1 MRKTILGIA
10 VAASALAAPAM
21 ASAPIALD
29 QLLPGSEVRR
39 SIRFGDE
46 LRDDVLKLNPDGTVT
61 GNWQVTRGSFRYGG
75 SEFRQGRILGTWTL
89 VNGALCIRGT
99 GLPYKFGSCYSVTKK
114 FGSKREFAATNV
126 RTGDVW
132 QMFIY
137 SPNVL

>member
-21 ASAPIALD
+21 ASAPVALE

-39 SIRFGDE
+39 SIRFGSE

-61 GNWQVTRGSFRYGG
+61 GNWQVTRGVSGYGG
-75 SEFRQGRILGTWTL
+75 TEHRQGRINGYWTL
-89 VNGALCIRGT
+89 VNGTLCIQGT
-99 GLPYKFGSCYSVTKK
+99 GLPYKHGSCFSITKTH
-114 FGSKREFAATNV
+114 GSKREFAATNV

-132 QMFIY
+132 KMFIY

>member
-39 SIRFGDE
+39 SIRFGGE
-46 LRDDVLKLNPDGTVT
+46 LRDDVIKLNPDGTVT
-61 GNWQVTRGSFRYGG
+61 GNWQVTRGVSHYGT
-75 SEFRQGRILGTWTL
+75 EHRQGRIHGTWNL
-89 VNGALCIRGT
+89 VNGTLCIQGT
-99 GLPYKFGSCYSVTKK
+99 GLPYKHGSCYSITKAH
-114 FGSKREFAATNV
+114 GSKREFAATNV

-132 QMFIY
+132 KMFIY

>member
-39 SIRFGDE
+39 SIRFGGE
-46 LRDDVLKLNPDGTVT
+46 LRDDVMKLNPDGTVS
-61 GNWQVTRGSFRYGG
+61 GNYQITRDSVGYGG
-75 SEFRQGRILGTWTL
+75 TEHRQGRIFGTWTL
-89 VNGALCIRGT
+89 VNGTLCIQGT
-99 GLPYKFGSCYSVTKK
+99 GLPYKRTSCYAITKTY
-114 FGSKREFAATNV
+114 GSKREFAATNV

-132 QMFIY
+132 KMFIY

>member
-39 SIRFGDE
+39 SIRFGGE
-46 LRDDVLKLNPDGTVT
+46 LRDDVMKLKPDGTVT
-61 GNWQVTRGSFRYGG
+61 GNWQITRGTIGYGG
-75 SEFRQGRILGTWTL
+75 PEFRQGRILGTWTL
-89 VNGALCIRGT
+89 INGALCIQGT
-99 GLPYKFGSCYSVTKK
+99 GLPYKQGSCYAITKTP
-114 FGSKREFAATNV
+114 GSKREFAATNV
-126 RTGDVW
+126 RTGDIW

-137 SPNVL
+137 SSNVL

>member
-39 SIRFGDE
+39 SIRFGGE

-61 GNWQVTRGSFRYGG
+61 GNWQVTRGISRHGG
-75 SEFRQGRILGTWTL
+75 THLSQGRIHGTWTL
-89 VNGALCIRGT
+89 VKGTLCIQGT
-99 GLPYKFGSCYSVTKK
+99 GLPYKYASCYAVSKT
-114 FGSKREFAATNV
+114 FGSKREYAATNV

-132 QMFIY
+132 KMFIY

>member
-39 SIRFGDE
+39 SIRFGGE
-46 LRDDVLKLNPDGTVT
+46 LRDDVIKLNPDGTVT
-61 GNWQVTRGSFRYGG
+61 GNWQVTRGVSRSGT
-75 SEFRQGRILGTWTL
+75 EHRQGRIHGTWNL
-89 VNGALCIRGT
+89 VNGTLCIQGT
-99 GLPYKFGSCYSVTKK
+99 GLPYTHGSCYSITKTH
-114 FGSKREFAATNV
+114 GSKREFAATNV

-132 QMFIY
+132 KMFIY